1 MAEEWR
7 WLGSR
12 GARARGWAG
21 GRGARVRALQP
32 RAGAPAVGRGGR
44 GDHEGDCGQV
54 AGRSPAQRDELETED
69 LPIAATGL
77 AGAPSK
83 QRVHWTEREDA
94 IIVAGKSLG
103 NTWQEICSKLPG
115 RTMGVMRQ
123 RWERNLRHSAA
134 DRAARGAPAALA
146 RGAAAADRRAAQQH
160 AALAP
165 HPHRPAARHAPCL
178 RYAYDVPRAPAP
190 QRGAERAE
198 KEERF
203 AEESFP

>member
-1 MAEEWR
+1 
-7 WLGSR
+7 
-12 GARARGWAG
+12 
-21 GRGARVRALQP
+21 VRALQP

-44 GDHEGDCGQV
+44 GEHEGDCGQV

-94 IIVAGKSLG
+94 IIIAGKSLG

-134 DRAARGAPAALA
+134 DRAARLQRSLEALLLRTA
-146 RGAAAADRRAAQQH
+146 ELRSSTPP
-160 AALAP
+160 LP
-165 HPHRPAARHAPCL
+165 HTHTDQP
-178 RYAYDVPRAPAP
+178 
-190 QRGAERAE
+190 
-198 KEERF
+198 
-203 AEESFP
+203 